1 MKLDN
6 ANDINKVKE
15 TEALWILFPCEDKKK
30 NPMDK
35 NWRGLEPSRMK
46 KEGPKFM

>member
-15 TEALWILFPCEDKKK
+15 TEALSILFPCEDKKK
-30 NPMDK
+30 KSN
-35 NWRGLEPSRMK
+35 G
-46 KEGPKFM
+46 